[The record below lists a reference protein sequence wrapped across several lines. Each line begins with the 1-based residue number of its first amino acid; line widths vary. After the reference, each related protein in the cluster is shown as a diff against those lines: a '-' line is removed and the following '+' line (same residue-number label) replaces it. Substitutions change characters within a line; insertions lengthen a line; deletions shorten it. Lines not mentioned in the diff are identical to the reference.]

1 MCQTHI
7 IHINFPTKAYLLASF
22 LRKKTL
28 YLVNHCLKNT
38 SYDSLIVFLISM
50 EMGKNFSLF
59 STLFYT
65 QIQKILLYFDDNVSM
80 VMDIL

>member
-7 IHINFPTKAYLLASF
+7 IHINFPTKAYLLARF
-22 LRKKTL
+22 LRKKIL
-28 YLVNHCLKNT
+28 YPVNHCLKNT
-38 SYDSLIVFLISM
+38 SYDLLIVFLISI

-65 QIQKILLYFDDNVSM
+65 QIQKILLCFDDNVSM